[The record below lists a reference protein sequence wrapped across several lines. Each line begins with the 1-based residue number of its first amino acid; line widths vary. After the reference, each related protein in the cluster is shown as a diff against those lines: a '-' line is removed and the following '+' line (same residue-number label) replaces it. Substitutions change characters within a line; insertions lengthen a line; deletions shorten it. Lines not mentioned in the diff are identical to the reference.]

1 MTMVSVMRQITDREE
16 NEMTRPGPTKV
27 SPLPKPMEECDAS
40 GIHLEESRITSMNDL
55 KDELASLRIDRGE
68 RRRGKWGIWVFLLLF
83 VGAISAAGLYLVRT
97 KPELTNFA
105 ATEVEAVPAAVQTAG
120 GASAGAPILTASG
133 YLVARHQS
141 VISSKIQGRLSG
153 LYVEEGSYVKKDEV
167 IARLEDTD
175 YKAAVA
181 KAKADI
187 VYAEANL
194 AEMERQARLQQGCS
208 KDKVVSQDAL
218 DAANSRVQLAKAT
231 IEQDK
236 AALLMQEANLEFTEI
251 RAPFDGVVV
260 KKMAEVGES
269 VAPIPPGVNIS
280 TSSGAIVAI
289 ADMNSLE
296 AEVDVN
302 EANVGELG
310 PAYPADIN
318 VQAIP
323 NRTYKGLLRQVIPTA
338 DRTKATVT
346 VKVSIVD
353 KDQLIKPEMSCN
365 VTFREPPKKGDQK
378 EVVAQRIVTIPKDA
392 ITTRSGKQV
401 VFVIDN
407 NKAHEVVVVTG
418 NELKGQVIVKSGL
431 VGTESLVNN
440 PPQKVVDG
448 TSVKIKS

>member
-1 MTMVSVMRQITDREE
+1 M
-16 NEMTRPGPTKV
+16 
-27 SPLPKPMEECDAS
+27 
-40 GIHLEESRITSMNDL
+40 
-55 KDELASLRIDRGE
+55 
-68 RRRGKWGIWVFLLLF
+68 
-83 VGAISAAGLYLVRT
+83 
-97 KPELTNFA
+97 
-105 ATEVEAVPAAVQTAG
+105 
-120 GASAGAPILTASG
+120 
-133 YLVARHQS
+133 ARHQS

-153 LYVEEGSYVKKDEV
+153 LYVEEGSYVKQGEV

-187 VYAEANL
+187 EYAQANL
-194 AEMERQARLQQGCS
+194 AEMERQARLQQGLF

-218 DAANSRVQLAKAT
+218 DAADSRVALAKAT
-231 IEQDK
+231 IDQDK

-260 KKMAEVGES
+260 KKMSEVGES

-280 TSSGAIVAI
+280 TSSGAIVAM

-302 EANVGELG
+302 ESNVGELAQG
-310 PAYPADIN
+310 YPADIT

-323 NRTYKGLLRQVIPTA
+323 NHTYKGMLRQVIPTA

-346 VKVSIVD
+346 VKVSILD
-353 KDQLIKPEMSCN
+353 KDRLIKPEMSCN
-365 VTFREPPKKGDQK
+365 VTFLAPPKKGEQK
-378 EVVAQRIVTIPKDA
+378 EAIAQRIVTIPKDA
-392 ITTRSGKQV
+392 ITTRNGKQV
-401 VFVIDN
+401 VYVIDN
-407 NKAHEVVVVTG
+407 GKAREVAVVTG
-418 NELKGQVIVKSGL
+418 NDLNGLVIIKSGL

-448 TSVKIKS
+448 TSVKIKSYKIRSHHECNRSGDQNGRRQCAERGQDLSAR

>member
-1 MTMVSVMRQITDREE
+1 MGT
-16 NEMTRPGPTKV
+16 
-27 SPLPKPMEECDAS
+27 
-40 GIHLEESRITSMNDL
+40 L
-55 KDELASLRIDRGE
+55 KDELASLRIDRAQPK
-68 RRRGKWGIWVFLLLF
+68 RGRWGLWITLLLIVAPG
-83 VGAISAAGLYLVRT
+83 VGAWVYISRT
-97 KPELTNFA
+97 RPELMNFA
-105 ATEVEAVPAAVQTAG
+105 AVEVEPVSASVQTTAG
-120 GASAGAPILTASG
+120 PGAGTPILTASG

-141 VISSKIQGRLSG
+141 VISSKIQGRLSE
-153 LYVEEGSYVKKDEV
+153 LKVEEGSYVKKDEV

-187 VYAEANL
+187 EYAQANL
-194 AEMERQARLQQGCS
+194 VEMERQARLQQGLY
-208 KDKVVSQDAL
+208 KEKVVSQDAL
-218 DAANSRVQLAKAT
+218 DTANSRVDLAKAT
-231 IEQDK
+231 IDQDK
-236 AALLMQEANLEFTEI
+236 AALLMQQANLEFTEI
-251 RAPFDGVVV
+251 RAPFDGIVV

-280 TSSGAIVAI
+280 TSSGAIVAM

-302 EANVGELG
+302 EANVGQLG
-310 PAYPADIN
+310 PNYPADIN

-323 NRTYKGLLRQVIPTA
+323 DHTYKGALRIVIPTA

-353 KDQLIKPEMSCN
+353 KDRLIKPEMSCN
-365 VTFREPPKKGDQK
+365 VTFLEPPKKGEQK
-378 EVVAQRIVTIPKDA
+378 EAAPVRIVTVPKDA
-392 ITTRSGKQV
+392 ITTRNGKQV
-401 VFVIDN
+401 VYVIDN

-440 PPQKVVDG
+440 PPQKVIDG

>member
-1 MTMVSVMRQITDREE
+1 MPLTQSNV
-16 NEMTRPGPTKV
+16 TRPV
-27 SPLPKPMEECDAS
+27 PLPKPGEECDAS
-40 GIHLEESRITSMNDL
+40 GIHLEESRKPDMRDL
-55 KDELASLRIDRGE
+55 KEELASLRIDRE
-68 RRRGKWGIWVFLLLF
+68 PPKRRKWGMWIVLLLLLAA
-83 VGAISAAGLYLVRT
+83 VSATAMYVVRA
-97 KPELTNFA
+97 KPEMVNFTA
-105 ATEVEAVPAAVQTAG
+105 IEVEPVQAMVQTTSG
-120 GASAGAPILTASG
+120 PSAGTPILTASG

-153 LYVEEGSYVKKDEV
+153 LYVEEGSYVKEGQV

-175 YKAAVA
+175 YKASIV

-187 VYAEANL
+187 EYAKANL
-194 AEMERQARLQQGCS
+194 AEMQRQARLQEGLYKQG
-208 KDKVVSQDAL
+208 VVSQDAQ
-218 DAANSRVQLAKAT
+218 DGANSRVRIAEATLAQN
-231 IEQDK
+231 E
-236 AALLMQEANLEFTEI
+236 AALQMQETLLEFTEI
-251 RAPFDGVVV
+251 KAPFDGLVL
-260 KKMAEVGES
+260 KKMSEVGES

-302 EANVGELG
+302 ESNVGQLTQG
-310 PAYPADIN
+310 QPADIS

-323 NRTYKGLLRQVIPTA
+323 NHTYKGVLRQVIPTA

-346 VKVSIVD
+346 VKVSILD
-353 KDQLIKPEMSCN
+353 KDRLIKPEMSCN
-365 VTFREPPKKGDQK
+365 VTFLEPPKKGTENDAAP
-378 EVVAQRIVTIPKDA
+378 VRIVTIPKDA
-392 ITTRSGKQV
+392 ITTRNGKQV
-401 VFVIDN
+401 VYVIEN
-407 NKAHEVVVVTG
+407 NKAHEVAVVTG

>member
-1 MTMVSVMRQITDREE
+1 MRQVMDHDE
-16 NEMTRPGPTKV
+16 NLMTRAARARL
-27 SPLPKPMEECDAS
+27 SPLPKPLEECDAS
-40 GIHLEESRITSMNDL
+40 GIHPEESRTTGMKDL
-55 KDELASLRIDRGE
+55 KDDLASLRIDRE
-68 RRRGKWGIWVFLLLF
+68 PARRGGWGVWIFLLLL
-83 VGAISAAGLYLVRT
+83 VVAVSAAGMYLVKT

-105 ATEVEAVPAAVQTAG
+105 ATEVEAVSASLQTTG
-120 GASAGAPILTASG
+120 SASAGTPILTASG

-175 YKAAVA
+175 YRAAVA

-187 VYAEANL
+187 EYAQANL
-194 AEMERQARLQQGCS
+194 VETERQARLQQGLY
-208 KDKVVSQDAL
+208 KEKVVSQDAL
-218 DAANSRVQLAKAT
+218 DAANSKVLIAKAA
-231 IEQDK
+231 IDQDK
-236 AALLMQEANLEFTEI
+236 AALQMQQANLEFTEI

-302 EANVGELG
+302 EANVGQLG
-310 PAYPADIN
+310 PNFPADIN

-323 NRTYKGLLRQVIPTA
+323 NHTYKGMLRQVIPTA

-346 VKVSIVD
+346 VKVSILD
-353 KDQLIKPEMSCN
+353 KDRLIKPEMSCN
-365 VTFREPPKKGDQK
+365 VTFLEPKKGDQK
-378 EVVAQRIVTIPKDA
+378 DAVVMRIVTAPKDA
-392 ITTRSGKQV
+392 IVTRNGKQV
-401 VFVIDN
+401 VYVIEN
-407 NKAHEVVVVTG
+407 NKAHEVPVTTG
-418 NELKGQVIVKSGL
+418 NELKGGVIIKSGL
-431 VGTESLVNN
+431 AGTESLVNN

-448 TSVKIKS
+448 SSVKIKS

>member
-1 MTMVSVMRQITDREE
+1 MPQSTA
-16 NEMTRPGPTKV
+16 TKPV
-27 SPLPKPMEECDAS
+27 TLPNPDEECDAI
-40 GIHLEESRITSMNDL
+40 GIHLEESREPGMRDL
-55 KDELASLRIDRGE
+55 KEELASLRIERNPTQ
-68 RRRGKWGIWVFLLLF
+68 RRRWGLWIFVLVLL
-83 VGAISAAGLYLVRT
+83 AAASAAGLYVARN
-97 KPELTNFA
+97 KSVLTSFA
-105 ATEVEAVPAAVQTAG
+105 AVEVEPVQASVQTTSG
-120 GASAGAPILTASG
+120 PSAGTPILTASG

-141 VISSKIQGRLSG
+141 VISSKIQGRLSE
-153 LYVEEGSYVKKDEV
+153 LKVEEGSYVKKDEV

-187 VYAEANL
+187 VYAQANL
-194 AEMERQARLQQGCS
+194 AEMERQARLQQGLY
-208 KDKVVSQDAL
+208 KGKVVSQDAL
-218 DAANSRVQLAKAT
+218 DAANSRVDLAKAT

-236 AALLMQEANLEFTEI
+236 ATLLLQEANLEFTAI
-251 RAPFDGVVV
+251 RAPFDGIVV

-302 EANVGELG
+302 EANVGQLG
-310 PAYPADIN
+310 PNYPADIN

-323 NRTYKGLLRQVIPTA
+323 NHTYKGVLRQVIPTA

-346 VKVSIVD
+346 VKVSILD
-353 KDQLIKPEMSCN
+353 KDRLIKPEMSCN
-365 VTFREPPKKGDQK
+365 VTFLEPPKKGEQK
-378 EVVAQRIVTIPKDA
+378 EAVPVRIVTVPKDA
-392 ITTRSGKQV
+392 ITTRNGKQV
-401 VFVIDN
+401 VYVIDN

-440 PPQKVVDG
+440 PPQKVVDSS
-448 TSVKIKS
+448 SVKLKG